1 MGPKDDFQLRSPAH
15 ACPCFQKG
23 QVVNPQFIR
32 CIVRRAALGK
42 VDQRM
47 KVGGEFIGQGLG

>member
-1 MGPKDDFQLRSPAH
+1 MVRSQIVRWVKGGTMGPGLD
-15 ACPCFQKG
+15 
-23 QVVNPQFIR
+23 
-32 CIVRRAALGK
+32 IVRRAALGK